1 MNEWYF
7 GLCACFV
14 LLMWMSLVLG
24 GWRLFGLLR
33 VGLAGYL
40 HQWNGMEWNGRRVV
54 IFFWGS
60 RYRRYGAGD
69 RTRSSYKGKIEINE
83 VK

>member
-1 MNEWYF
+1 LE
-7 GLCACFV
+7 
-14 LLMWMSLVLG
+14 LG
-24 GWRLFGLLR
+24 WLDTCI
-33 VGLAGYL
+33 
-40 HQWNGMEWNGRRVV
+40 NGMEWNGRRVV